1 MVSLAF
7 IAEHWV
13 SLIFGLIST
22 GAVAYCR
29 FFYKKIKEFERME
42 EEKNKEQI
50 EAMIEERVQ
59 PLKEMHAETMHN
71 FIAIRDSYK
80 YRLIELCKIYLERGS
95 ITAKEYSQLS
105 EMWKVYHEL
114 GGNSQAEDYYYKVED
129 LPVKD

>member
-29 FFYKKIKEFERME
+29 FFYKKFKEFERIE
-42 EEKNKEQI
+42 EEKSKEQI
-50 EAMIEERVQ
+50 EAMIEERIQ
-59 PLKEMHAETMHN
+59 PLKDMHAETMHN

-80 YRLIELCKIYLERGS
+80 YRLIELCKIYLERGH
-95 ITAKEYSQLS
+95 ITAKEYDQLS

>member
-59 PLKEMHAETMHN
+59 PLREMHVETMHN

>member
-59 PLKEMHAETMHN
+59 PLREMHAETMHN
-71 FIAIRDSYK
+71 FISIRDSYK

>member
-29 FFYKKIKEFERME
+29 FFYKKIKEFEKME
-42 EEKNKEQI
+42 EEKSKEQI
-50 EAMIEERVQ
+50 EAMIEERIQ
-59 PLKEMHAETMHN
+59 PLKEMHAETMYN

-80 YRLIELCKIYLERGS
+80 YRLIELCKIYLERGHV
-95 ITAKEYSQLS
+95 TAKEYDQLS

>member
-29 FFYKKIKEFERME
+29 FLYKKFKQYEQIQEEQDKE
-42 EEKNKEQI
+42 KI
-50 EAMIEERVQ
+50 EAMIEEKVQ
-59 PLKEMHAETMHN
+59 PLKKMHDETMHN
-71 FIAIRDSYK
+71 FIAIRDSYR
-80 YRLIELCKIYLERGS
+80 YRLVELCKIYLERGS
-95 ITAKEYSQLS
+95 ITAKEYDQLS

-114 GGNSQAEDYYYKVED
+114 GGNSQAEDYYYKVEN
-129 LPVKD
+129 LPIKD

>member
-29 FFYKKIKEFERME
+29 LFYKKMKEFQAHK

-50 EAMIEERVQ
+50 EAMVEEKVK
-59 PLKEMHAETMHN
+59 PLQAQLALSEHN

-80 YRLIELCKIYLERGS
+80 YRLIELCKIYLERGH
-95 ITAKEYSQLS
+95 INAKEYDQLS
-105 EMWKVYHEL
+105 EMWKVYHDL

>member
-42 EEKNKEQI
+42 EEKSKEQI

-59 PLKEMHAETMHN
+59 PLREMHAETMHN

>member
-29 FFYKKIKEFERME
+29 FFYKKIKEFEKME
-42 EEKNKEQI
+42 EEKSKEQI
-50 EAMIEERVQ
+50 EAMVEERIQ
-59 PLKEMHAETMHN
+59 PLKDMHDETTHN

-80 YRLIELCKIYLERGS
+80 YRLIELCKIYLERGH
-95 ITAKEYSQLS
+95 ITAKEYDQLS
-105 EMWKVYHEL
+105 EMWKVYEGL
-114 GGNSQAEDYYYKVED
+114 GGNGQAKDYYYKAQK
-129 LPVKD
+129 LPIKD